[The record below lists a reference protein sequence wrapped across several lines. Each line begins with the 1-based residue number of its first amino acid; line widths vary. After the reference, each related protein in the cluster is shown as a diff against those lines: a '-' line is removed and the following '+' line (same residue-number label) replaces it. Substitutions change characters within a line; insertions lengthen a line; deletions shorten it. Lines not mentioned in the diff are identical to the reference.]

1 MVILLFF
8 CLFTARDG
16 GTTQLLCWWALFA
29 NPILCKQIKTFQT
42 LLYAIS
48 FFNSLA
54 NLMNLNVQMI
64 DPTGIANWSVTHVD
78 WSEGKWH
85 PKAYRAKDVTFE
97 LLKNITVC
105 LPLRYSLYLLYSPFY
120 VVLTWSF
127 WFCVAAV
134 YWWEFS
140 CYKRWKGMHSNS
152 FLLVLISMLLLK

>member
-1 MVILLFF
+1 
-8 CLFTARDG
+8 
-16 GTTQLLCWWALFA
+16 
-29 NPILCKQIKTFQT
+29 
-42 LLYAIS
+42 
-48 FFNSLA
+48 
-54 NLMNLNVQMI
+54 MNLNVQMI

-127 WFCVAAV
+127 
-134 YWWEFS
+134 
-140 CYKRWKGMHSNS
+140 
-152 FLLVLISMLLLK
+152 